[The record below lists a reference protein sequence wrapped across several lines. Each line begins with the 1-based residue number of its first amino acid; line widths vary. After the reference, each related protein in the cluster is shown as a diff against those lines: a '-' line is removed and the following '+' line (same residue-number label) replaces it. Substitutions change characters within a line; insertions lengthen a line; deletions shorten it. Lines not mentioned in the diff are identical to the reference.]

1 MKRNLLI
8 LLCACSLLISCQ
20 QQEQFATID
29 FGTAEFEEPF
39 RGPLASQPSWLVATL
54 DWPILRILKSDT
66 VVLSKTI
73 EIGFNEDA
81 VRSNASARIF
91 IVDENGNTSKKYQIS
106 CNNTPMGKDG
116 YDLKATSEPQQLE
129 LVVKVDPSIGDTTVR
144 GYISI
149 VGNEIDEVNSIPLTE
164 EGAQNV
170 AQWSFTHEIGWPLM
184 IWKIWMFLLILLIIL
199 IVYLLKYLVIGIASL
214 GNSSAIAGA
223 ATSVSTKDSIT
234 KPTQK
239 YTNNRKNKKNGT
251 SNEYINEALLLES
264 KLFDL
269 SYSIASK
276 NEILEKLRLHLESTK
291 ESDPDLNE
299 KCYQALR
306 PNTQKALDKFNEF
319 YGTAPKNSTGG
330 HWTGDRAN
338 STYILSKQ
346 NTYYNECKQCGMQEC
361 TYNNSFEPD
370 FTKATHPNSVVEV
383 SDLYE
388 KYTSNELSKRGGGKT
403 SFQEVAQN
411 RMAQNLDSELRSW
424 WRQNHKNE
432 LYDQYKAFYEWRDAH
447 NLVPHE
453 DANCKTMRLVNRSV
467 HKAFTHAGG
476 ISHAIAIKDYFG

>member
-129 LVVKVDPSIGDTTVR
+129 LVVKVDPSIGDTTIR

-170 AQWSFTHEIGWPLM
+170 VQWSFTHEIGWPLM
-184 IWKIWMFLLILLIIL
+184 IWIIWMFLLILLIIL

-223 ATSVSTKDSIT
+223 ATSVSTKGSIT

-239 YTNNRKNKKNGT
+239 YTKNRNNKKN
-251 SNEYINEALLLES
+251 NEKDNLSWQEKVHLQTGWSLDDLIMKMNSEEEARIYIRAGLQERIIGGRKALVRRDIDWAAFNCRQEWLKS
-264 KLFDL
+264 KLTD
-269 SYSIASK
+269 YDHWK
-276 NEILEKLRLHLESTK
+276 N
-291 ESDPDLNE
+291 
-299 KCYQALR
+299 
-306 PNTQKALDKFNEF
+306 
-319 YGTAPKNSTGG
+319 
-330 HWTGDRAN
+330 
-338 STYILSKQ
+338 
-346 NTYYNECKQCGMQEC
+346 
-361 TYNNSFEPD
+361 YNNADLIGEGYPPRDSNGDPYELHHIGQHQDSPFAELTWSEHMGD
-370 FTKATHPNSVVEV
+370 GNNSILHPRRESEIDRNQF
-383 SDLYE
+383 DKE
-388 KYTSNELSKRGGGKT
+388 KSAYWQARFAALSEAEKRHIYGK
-403 SFQEVAQN
+403 
-411 RMAQNLDSELRSW
+411 
-424 WRQNHKNE
+424 
-432 LYDQYKAFYEWRDAH
+432 
-447 NLVPHE
+447 
-453 DANCKTMRLVNRSV
+453 
-467 HKAFTHAGG
+467 
-476 ISHAIAIKDYFG
+476 

>member
-149 VGNEIDEVNSIPLTE
+149 MGNEIDEVNSIPLTE

-184 IWKIWMFLLILLIIL
+184 IWTIWIFLLILLIIL

-223 ATSVSTKDSIT
+223 ATSVSTKGSIT

-239 YTNNRKNKKNGT
+239 YPNNRKNKKIDDVKKDNQDILKSYIWLQEKGDQNQLLNSFKLSNPEKLHEENLQSYIYWEETDYFKALVFKWRLHRFIKSHYHKYFRLRFKLEPLIDPGLPYIWIGT
-251 SNEYINEALLLES
+251 SCKNHLRELAIIKLPASEKNLKNCLYFHNTKLGNKRAQKLLNQINTYINE
-264 KLFDL
+264 
-269 SYSIASK
+269 
-276 NEILEKLRLHLESTK
+276 H
-291 ESDPDLNE
+291 
-299 KCYQALR
+299 YQ
-306 PNTQKALDKFNEF
+306 
-319 YGTAPKNSTGG
+319 
-330 HWTGDRAN
+330 
-338 STYILSKQ
+338 
-346 NTYYNECKQCGMQEC
+346 
-361 TYNNSFEPD
+361 
-370 FTKATHPNSVVEV
+370 
-383 SDLYE
+383 
-388 KYTSNELSKRGGGKT
+388 
-403 SFQEVAQN
+403 
-411 RMAQNLDSELRSW
+411 
-424 WRQNHKNE
+424 
-432 LYDQYKAFYEWRDAH
+432 
-447 NLVPHE
+447 
-453 DANCKTMRLVNRSV
+453 
-467 HKAFTHAGG
+467 
-476 ISHAIAIKDYFG
+476 

>member
-29 FGTAEFEEPF
+29 FGTAEFEESF

-91 IVDENGNTSKKYQIS
+91 FVDENGNTSKKYQIS

-116 YDLKATSEPQQLE
+116 YDLKVTSEPQQLE

-144 GYISI
+144 GYIS
-149 VGNEIDEVNSIPLTE
+149 VMGNEIDEVNSIPLTE
-164 EGAQNV
+164 EGVQNV

-184 IWKIWMFLLILLIIL
+184 IWTIWIFLLILLIIL

-223 ATSVSTKDSIT
+223 ATSVSTKGSIT

-239 YTNNRKNKKNGT
+239 YTKNRNNKKN
-251 SNEYINEALLLES
+251 NEKDNLSWQEKVHLQTGWSLDDLIMKMNSEEEARIYIRAGLQERIIGGRKALVRRDIDWAAFNCRQEWLKS
-264 KLFDL
+264 KLTD
-269 SYSIASK
+269 YDHWK
-276 NEILEKLRLHLESTK
+276 N
-291 ESDPDLNE
+291 
-299 KCYQALR
+299 
-306 PNTQKALDKFNEF
+306 
-319 YGTAPKNSTGG
+319 
-330 HWTGDRAN
+330 
-338 STYILSKQ
+338 
-346 NTYYNECKQCGMQEC
+346 
-361 TYNNSFEPD
+361 YNNADLIGEGYPPRDSNGDPYELHHIGQHQDSPFAELTWSEHMGD
-370 FTKATHPNSVVEV
+370 GNNSILHPRRESEIDRNQF
-383 SDLYE
+383 DKE
-388 KYTSNELSKRGGGKT
+388 KSAYWQARFAALSEAEKRHIYGK
-403 SFQEVAQN
+403 
-411 RMAQNLDSELRSW
+411 
-424 WRQNHKNE
+424 
-432 LYDQYKAFYEWRDAH
+432 
-447 NLVPHE
+447 
-453 DANCKTMRLVNRSV
+453 
-467 HKAFTHAGG
+467 
-476 ISHAIAIKDYFG
+476 

>member
-39 RGPLASQPSWLVATL
+39 RGLLASQPSWLVATL

-81 VRSNASARIF
+81 VRSNSSARIF
-91 IVDENGNTSKKYQIS
+91 FVDENGNTSKKYQIS

-149 VGNEIDEVNSIPLTE
+149 MGNEIDEVNSIPLTE

-199 IVYLLKYLVIGIASL
+199 IVYLLKFLVIGIASL

-223 ATSVSTKDSIT
+223 ATSVSSKSSIT
-234 KPTQK
+234 KPIQN
-239 YTNNRKNKKNGT
+239 YTNNPNNKKNNKKDNLSWQEKVHLQTGW
-251 SNEYINEALLLES
+251 SLDLINQMNSEEEARIYMRAGLQERIIGGRKALVRWNIDWAAFNCQQEWLKS
-264 KLFDL
+264 KLTD
-269 SYSIASK
+269 YDHWK
-276 NEILEKLRLHLESTK
+276 N
-291 ESDPDLNE
+291 
-299 KCYQALR
+299 
-306 PNTQKALDKFNEF
+306 
-319 YGTAPKNSTGG
+319 
-330 HWTGDRAN
+330 
-338 STYILSKQ
+338 
-346 NTYYNECKQCGMQEC
+346 
-361 TYNNSFEPD
+361 YNNADLIGEGYPPRDSNGDPYELHHIGQHQDSPFAELTWSEHMGD
-370 FTKATHPNSVVEV
+370 GNNSILHPRRESEIDRNQF
-383 SDLYE
+383 DKE
-388 KYTSNELSKRGGGKT
+388 KSAYWQARFAALSEAEKRHIYGK
-403 SFQEVAQN
+403 
-411 RMAQNLDSELRSW
+411 
-424 WRQNHKNE
+424 
-432 LYDQYKAFYEWRDAH
+432 
-447 NLVPHE
+447 
-453 DANCKTMRLVNRSV
+453 
-467 HKAFTHAGG
+467 
-476 ISHAIAIKDYFG
+476 

>member
-81 VRSNASARIF
+81 VRSNASTRIF

-144 GYISI
+144 GYISV

-170 AQWSFTHEIGWPLM
+170 VQWSFTHEIGWPLM

-223 ATSVSTKDSIT
+223 ATSVSTKGSIT

-239 YTNNRKNKKNGT
+239 YTKNRNNKKN
-251 SNEYINEALLLES
+251 NEKDNLSWQEKVHLQTGWSLDDLIMKMNSEEEARIYIRAGLQERIIGGRKALVRRDIDWAAFNCRQEWLKS
-264 KLFDL
+264 KLTD
-269 SYSIASK
+269 YDHWK
-276 NEILEKLRLHLESTK
+276 N
-291 ESDPDLNE
+291 
-299 KCYQALR
+299 
-306 PNTQKALDKFNEF
+306 
-319 YGTAPKNSTGG
+319 
-330 HWTGDRAN
+330 
-338 STYILSKQ
+338 
-346 NTYYNECKQCGMQEC
+346 
-361 TYNNSFEPD
+361 YNNADLIGEGYPPRDSNGDPYELHHIGQHQDSPFAELTWSEHMGD
-370 FTKATHPNSVVEV
+370 GNNSILHPRRESEIDRNQF
-383 SDLYE
+383 DKE
-388 KYTSNELSKRGGGKT
+388 KSAYWQARFAALSEAEKRHIYGK
-403 SFQEVAQN
+403 
-411 RMAQNLDSELRSW
+411 
-424 WRQNHKNE
+424 
-432 LYDQYKAFYEWRDAH
+432 
-447 NLVPHE
+447 
-453 DANCKTMRLVNRSV
+453 
-467 HKAFTHAGG
+467 
-476 ISHAIAIKDYFG
+476 